1 MSQQH
6 KGFVPF
12 TLSEHDQLTHL
23 LARLLSTNETPII
36 IPGEAI
42 LGIEMIAAGISAPGR
57 TILNVVTGPYG
68 DIFGKWLER
77 GGAKVIEIK
86 VSFDEVATVEAV
98 AAAIEQYKPVALSF
112 VQAESVTGGTN
123 PTAEILKVARSANLI
138 TIIDSVSAIG
148 AEPVLFD
155 EWGVD
160 FVTIGA
166 QKALAGPN
174 GASAVG
180 ISPRGWEFI
189 SSNEHAPRNSML
201 SLLDLRRPA
210 NATDSFRVPA
220 NIPVLEARALI
231 EALQLIEQEGL
242 EAVHR
247 RHRLASSAVIAG
259 LEALGL
265 EPWQRSEAGYAPLNT
280 TVRIAKGTSL
290 DIDKSIGIV
299 APGDG
304 EMLHQLLRINHY
316 GTNASLE
323 SIEQAITTLAELVG
337 KDPSAALATVRSIW
351 EAANER

>member
-6 KGFVPF
+6 KGFVPL
-12 TLSEHDQLTHL
+12 TLSEHEQLTHL
-23 LARLLSTNETPII
+23 LARLLSTSETPVI

-42 LGIEMIAAGISAPGR
+42 LGIEAIAAGISAPGR

-86 VSFDEVATVEAV
+86 VSFDEVATAEAV

-123 PTAEILKVARSANLI
+123 PTEAILKVARSANLI

-155 EWGVD
+155 AWGID

-174 GASAVG
+174 GVSAVG
-180 ISPRGWEFI
+180 ISARGWEFI
-189 SSNEHAPRNSML
+189 ASNGHAPRNSIL
-201 SLLDLRRPA
+201 SLLDLKRSA
-210 NATDSFRVPA
+210 NVTDVVRVPA

-231 EALQLIEQEGL
+231 EALELIEKESL

-247 RHRLASSAVIAG
+247 RHRLASSTVIAG
-259 LEALGL
+259 LKALGL
-265 EPWQRSEAGYAPLNT
+265 EPWQRSEGNYAPLNT
-280 TVRIAKGTSL
+280 TVRITKGTKL
-290 DIDKSIGIV
+290 DIDKPIGIV

-304 EMLHQLLRINHY
+304 EMLHQLLRVNHY
-316 GTNASLE
+316 GTNASLH
-323 SIEQAITTLAELVG
+323 SVEQAITTLGELAG
-337 KDPSAALATVRSIW
+337 QDPAAALASARSIW
-351 EAANER
+351 EAVDEH